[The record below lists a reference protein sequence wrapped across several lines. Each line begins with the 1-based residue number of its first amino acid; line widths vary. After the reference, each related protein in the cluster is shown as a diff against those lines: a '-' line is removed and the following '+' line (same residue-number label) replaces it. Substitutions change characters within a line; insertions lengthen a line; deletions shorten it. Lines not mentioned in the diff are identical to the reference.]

1 MMKVRQRFPESP
13 AMDPA
18 RVIRRDLCPL
28 VRGLKPG
35 ARVAV
40 AVGSRG
46 ISNLRAMVMAA
57 LETLREAGACP
68 FIVPAMGSHGGGTP
82 EGQIAILAGYGIT
95 AETMGVPIEATMDVE
110 RLGVTSE
117 GFDLCF
123 STVAWQADGVLLI
136 NRIKPHTDFRG
147 DLGSGLMKM
156 MVVGLGKRAG
166 AANFH
171 SAASRLGYE
180 EIIRSSGRI
189 ILKSAPILA
198 GIAIL
203 ENQRHETTKI
213 AVLRPDEIESAEGLL
228 CAEAR
233 SLMPRLPFK
242 EIDLLIVDRLGKNI
256 SGTGMDPAVIG
267 RSIHGYTLCD
277 DLMEGEPKVR
287 RLFVRELTPQSRG
300 NAIGVGL
307 ADFTTSRLV
316 RAIDWEATTLNALT
330 AHSIQGAKT
339 PLHFETDREV
349 IAKALGTLA
358 LGDSSLAKVVRIADT
373 LSLHVFEASEAYCP
387 VIAGREDVETL
398 SCPEAMG
405 FGEDGNLA
413 PFLFQP
419 PG

>member
-1 MMKVRQRFPESP
+1 MKVRQRFPESP
-13 AMDPA
+13 AVDFA
-18 RVIRRDLCPL
+18 RVLRTDLGPL
-28 VRGLKPG
+28 MGGLKPG
-35 ARVAV
+35 ARIAV

-46 ISNLRAMVMAA
+46 ISNLRALVTAA
-57 LETLREAGACP
+57 IETLREAGARP

-82 EGQIAILAGYGIT
+82 EGQLAILTDYGIT
-95 AETMGVPIEATMDVE
+95 AEAMGVPIEATMEVE

-123 STVAWQADGVLLI
+123 STAAWQADGILVI

-147 DLGSGLMKM
+147 NLGSGLMKM

-198 GIAIL
+198 GVAII
-203 ENQRHETTKI
+203 ENQRHETAKI
-213 AVLRPDEIESAEGLL
+213 AVLRPDEIEGAEESL

-267 RSIHGYTLCD
+267 RSIHGYSLCD
-277 DLMEGEPKVR
+277 ELMDGAPKVR

-316 RAIDWEATTLNALT
+316 RAIDWGVTTLNALT

-339 PLHFETDREV
+339 PIHFETDREV

-358 LGDSSLAKVVRIADT
+358 LGDSGLAKVVRIADT
-373 LSLHVFEASEAYCP
+373 LSLEVFEVSEACGP
-387 VIAGREDVETL
+387 QLEGREDIETL
-398 SCPEAMG
+398 SCPEAMS
-405 FGEDGNLA
+405 FGEDGNLD
-413 PFLFQP
+413 PFLFPP